1 MHTGHPARPRSSRPS
16 FAAELTDTTPSGVRE
31 LGSTGAEPRQPAEG
45 APAVEIR
52 EINSRDTAYLALL
65 ELAVADED
73 WEEEEATSVYSTA
86 GSGAD
91 EGETAPPGAIEAMVD
106 ELFAVTIEDDWE
118 DSGST
123 HQYEVEREPESG
135 TQPRAERATWRVP
148 TGWAPPPSWS
158 VPSKAAR
165 AWAAHA
171 ARVTARAI
179 AAPSSPSAPPAAAAR
194 PAASPLCLPP
204 VVAGHAPAR
213 VAAPRSGPPGPPPPR
228 QASLGEGTSRSSSG
242 RLLPA
247 PTCSSRLAT
256 AAPVGSRPSLLWSAS
271 LERSR

>member
-1 MHTGHPARPRSSRPS
+1 MHTGLPARPRSSRPS
-16 FAAELTDTTPSGVRE
+16 SAAELPDTTPSGVRE
-31 LGSTGAEPRQPAEG
+31 LGSAGGELRQPLTG

-65 ELAVADED
+65 ELAVADDD
-73 WEEEEATSVYSTA
+73 WEEEEATSVYATP
-86 GSGAD
+86 GSSGD
-91 EGETAPPGAIEAMVD
+91 EAETEPPGAIEAMVD

-123 HQYEVEREPESG
+123 HQYATEREPESG

-179 AAPSSPSAPPAAAAR
+179 GTPVSPSAPPAASAR
-194 PAASPLCLPP
+194 PAAKPLCLPP
-204 VVAGHAPAR
+204 APAGHGSAR
-213 VAAPRSGPPGPPPPR
+213 AATTRSGPPGPPPPR
-228 QASLGEGTSRSSSG
+228 QASLGGGTSRSSSG

-247 PTCSSRLAT
+247 PTGSSKP
-256 AAPVGSRPSLLWSAS
+256 APPAQPGTRPSLLWSAS
-271 LERSR
+271 LERNR